1 MKKLLSLALVLAI
14 CVLAFTGCGDN
25 GAKLTGNN
33 NSQLSN
39 VGSSKD
45 SDVTSFTDKEN
56 SSDTGSSISST
67 ESSNPDS
74 SSNTQLTKPT
84 QLRAM
89 TFNVRCAEFTEE
101 RIGLVLLMID
111 KYSPDTFGVQEATGE
126 WMETLKACFGD
137 KYGCVGTGRNAN
149 GTGEA
154 TAVFYLKSKFELIE
168 GGTKWLTETPDVA
181 GSKIEGSNYTRIF
194 SFAKLK
200 IKATGKTFMYVN
212 THLDTSSDD
221 VRSIQASYL
230 LKFLESY
237 RAEQIQCV
245 LSGDF
250 NCSNQSNTYLYIT
263 SNGMQDTLAVAK
275 ETEPGPTYHA
285 YGKTKSVIDHI
296 FVTNDIEVLKYKVCT
311 ETFEN
316 ADGSIA
322 HPSDHNPVIA
332 DYLIK

>member
-1 MKKLLSLALVLAI
+1 MKRSISLALILVVFVLVFA
-14 CVLAFTGCGDN
+14 GCGDN
-25 GAKLTGNN
+25 GAKPIGDN

-39 VGSSKD
+39 VCSSKD
-45 SDVTSFTDKEN
+45 SDVTSLTDKEN
-56 SSDTGSSISST
+56 SSDTSSSISST
-67 ESSNPDS
+67 ESGNSDS
-74 SSNTQLTKPT
+74 SLNAQSTKPI

-101 RIGLVLLMID
+101 RIGLALHMID
-111 KYSPDTFGVQEATGE
+111 KYSPDTFGVQEATVE

-137 KYGCVGTGRNAN
+137 KYGCVGIGRNAN

-154 TAVFYLKSKFELIE
+154 SAVFYSKSKFEMVD
-168 GGTKWLTETPDVA
+168 GGTKWLSETPDVA
-181 GSKIEGSNYTRIF
+181 GTKVEGSAYLRIF
-194 SFAKLK
+194 SYAKLK
-200 IKATGKTFMYVN
+200 IKTTGKTFMCVN

-230 LKFLESY
+230 LKFLEPY
-237 RAEQIQCV
+237 RAEQIPCI

-263 SNGMQDTLAVAK
+263 SNGMQDTLEVAK
-275 ETEPGPTYHA
+275 EIEPGPTYHA
-285 YGKTKSVIDHI
+285 YGKTKSVVDHI
-296 FVTNDIEVLKYKVCT
+296 LVTNDIEVLKYKVCT

-322 HPSDHNPVIA
+322 YPSDHNPVIA